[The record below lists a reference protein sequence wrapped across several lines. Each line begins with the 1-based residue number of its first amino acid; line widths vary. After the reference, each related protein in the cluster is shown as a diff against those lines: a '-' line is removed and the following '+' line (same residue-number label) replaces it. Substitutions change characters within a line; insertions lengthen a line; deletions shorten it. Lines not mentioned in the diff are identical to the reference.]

1 MADLVIFQEDPR
13 QSLLEKLRRKLQ
25 KLFGKKLS
33 DEMPGTLREQETPA
47 LTVCQTEMER
57 RLTILIERLP
67 NKSPPISPGET
78 SAALIERVNAVYP
91 TLNPDEQ
98 AAVRHT
104 FFEILKRVDLTIQ
117 EWLQCISFLGK
128 KKECFSDEE
137 MEALILEIKSMKRR
151 KKRRKDIV
159 DFIKRVKKARE
170 ARRKKHMK
178 EKTREGKE

>member
-1 MADLVIFQEDPR
+1 MLITRISIESPR
-13 QSLLEKLRRKLQ
+13 
-25 KLFGKKLS
+25 
-33 DEMPGTLREQETPA
+33 
-47 LTVCQTEMER
+47 
-57 RLTILIERLP
+57 
-67 NKSPPISPGET
+67 ISPEET
-78 SAALIERVNAVYP
+78 SAALIERIEILYS

-128 KKECFSDEE
+128 KKERFSDEE
-137 MEALILEIKSMKRR
+137 METLILEIKSMKKR

-170 ARRKKHMK
+170 ARRKKRMK
-178 EKTREGKE
+178 EKTREGTV